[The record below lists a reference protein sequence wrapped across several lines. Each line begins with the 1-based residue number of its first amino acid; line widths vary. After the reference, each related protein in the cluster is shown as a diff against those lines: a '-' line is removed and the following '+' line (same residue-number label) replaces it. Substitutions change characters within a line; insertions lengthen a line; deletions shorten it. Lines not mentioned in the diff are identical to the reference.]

1 MQHGDSTDLQR
12 EVSPDSVPRHWDK
25 SETVRVSR
33 ATCPPSSPKAPALP
47 SPGIWLHTRFSI
59 WLVHTFRTAAAFQF
73 RSSASSE
80 PNLYAE
86 KKQLRFIFFK
96 CFHPTLHQYL
106 KAYFCRIPHMLK
118 DLHKTPASKV
128 ANKNTWI
135 RTKITVNTLG
145 EKKLAECLYEA
156 SKFHL
161 WSPLILKLL
170 IITGLQKR
178 DVYQPWKGMSNPIL
192 VECACAVP
200 SLA

>member
-1 MQHGDSTDLQR
+1 MPSFLTQSTC
-12 EVSPDSVPRHWDK
+12 SSFSRHLT
-25 SETVRVSR
+25 S
-33 ATCPPSSPKAPALP
+33 
-47 SPGIWLHTRFSI
+47 
-59 WLVHTFRTAAAFQF
+59 HTFQYLVSSYFQNSSSLSVQKLCFIRTQSLHWKETAAF
-73 RSSASSE
+73 
-80 PNLYAE
+80 Y
-86 KKQLRFIFFK
+86 FFK

-128 ANKNTWI
+128 ANKNTWL
-135 RTKITVNTLG
+135 RTKITLNTLG
-145 EKKLAECLYEA
+145 EENLAECLYEA

-161 WSPLILKLL
+161 RSPLILKLL

-178 DVYQPWKGMSNPIL
+178 DVYQPWKGASNPIL